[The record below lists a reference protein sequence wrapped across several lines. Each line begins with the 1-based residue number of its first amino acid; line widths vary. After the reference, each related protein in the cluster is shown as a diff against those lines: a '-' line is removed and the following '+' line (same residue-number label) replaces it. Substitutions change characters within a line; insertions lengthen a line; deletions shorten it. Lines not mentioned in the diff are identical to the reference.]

1 MKNPAAALCRS
12 PRTGQF
18 AASIALGAAFAVSN
32 GTAVGVSVGLASLAA
47 FGLFGRR

>member
-1 MKNPAAALCRS
+1 MKNLAATLCRS

-18 AASIALGAAFAVSN
+18 AASVALGSALAVSN
-32 GTAVGVSVGLASLAA
+32 GTAVGVSVGLASLVA